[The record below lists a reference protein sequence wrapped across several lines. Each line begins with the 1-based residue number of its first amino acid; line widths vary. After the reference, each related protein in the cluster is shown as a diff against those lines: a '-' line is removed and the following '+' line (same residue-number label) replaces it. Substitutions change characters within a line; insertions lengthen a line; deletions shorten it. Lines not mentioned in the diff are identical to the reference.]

1 MKKIGILTFQN
12 ADNYGALLQAYALKQ
27 VLINQGHVVKILN
40 YCCPKIQAA
49 YRINIQRNYPLTFIR
64 KLKICI
70 KLLLFLPLWWY
81 VKTKFSFFRKK
92 HLIDTPKYYS
102 DTIKQV
108 FGYDLFIT
116 GSDQVF
122 NPRLTGFDSNYFLAF
137 SSNKTKNVSY
147 AASFGFGLK
156 DLSEKEKLFIQQNL
170 SHLKCL
176 SVREQQ
182 GAEII
187 RLLTGRTSQ
196 VNIDPTFLLT
206 KDEWVSLAKLPKV
219 KKPYVLVYLMNEDS
233 NIISFAKKLAHN
245 NNYELL
251 YISSTLDIKQRL
263 YNRHI
268 TPTPQ
273 EWLGLFLKAQYIV
286 TNSFHGLV
294 FSIIFNKHFF
304 VGNLPKTWPAN
315 SRLDNLLGITNL
327 QNRIYTNFTQDYN
340 KPIDWSFVNRC
351 VGKERQ
357 KALNYLQEITH

>member
-1 MKKIGILTFQN
+1 
-12 ADNYGALLQAYALKQ
+12 
-27 VLINQGHVVKILN
+27 
-40 YCCPKIQAA
+40 
-49 YRINIQRNYPLTFIR
+49 
-64 KLKICI
+64 
-70 KLLLFLPLWWY
+70 
-81 VKTKFSFFRKK
+81 
-92 HLIDTPKYYS
+92 
-102 DTIKQV
+102 
-108 FGYDLFIT
+108 
-116 GSDQVF
+116 
-122 NPRLTGFDSNYFLAF
+122 
-137 SSNKTKNVSY
+137 
-147 AASFGFGLK
+147 
-156 DLSEKEKLFIQQNL
+156 
-170 SHLKCL
+170 
-176 SVREQQ
+176 
-182 GAEII
+182 
-187 RLLTGRTSQ
+187 
-196 VNIDPTFLLT
+196 
-206 KDEWVSLAKLPKV
+206 
-219 KKPYVLVYLMNEDS
+219 MNEDS